1 MAADRELRDFIA
13 AALTRGI
20 GRDEIRDVLLQ
31 AGWPREQVADGL
43 RGFAEL
49 QFPIPVPRSRPYLSA
64 REAFIYLV
72 LFATLYI
79 SAVSLN
85 TLVFKLIERAFPD
98 ALDAPYGIVAADETM
113 RWSIASVI
121 IAFPVFLWVSRSVQ
135 RAITGDPNK
144 RASRIRKWLTYLT
157 LFVAAMVLIVDVTTL
172 VYNLL
177 GGDLTSRF
185 LLKVLTVAAI
195 SGAIFTYYLW
205 DLRDDGRESVA

>member
-13 AALTRGI
+13 AALARGI

-31 AGWPREQVADGL
+31 AGWPREQVVDGL

-49 QFPIPVPRSRPYLSA
+49 RFPIPVPRSRPYLSA
-64 REAFIYLV
+64 REAFVYLV

-98 ALDAPYGIVAADETM
+98 PMDLPYRIESADETM

-135 RAITGDPNK
+135 RAMAGDPNK

-195 SGAIFTYYLW
+195 SGAIFIYYLW
-205 DLRDDGRESVA
+205 DLRDDGRESAA

>member
-1 MAADRELRDFIA
+1 MAADKELRDFIA
-13 AALTRGI
+13 AALARGI
-20 GRDEIRDVLLQ
+20 ERDDIREVLLQ
-31 AGWPREQVADGL
+31 AGWPREQVVDGL

-49 QFPIPVPRSRPYLSA
+49 SFPIPVPRSRPYLSA

-79 SAVSLN
+79 SAISLN
-85 TLVFKLIERAFPD
+85 TLVFRLIERAFPD
-98 ALDAPYGIVAADETM
+98 PADTAYMVQSADETI

-121 IAFPVFLWVSRSVQ
+121 IAFPVFLWVSRSVAK
-135 RAITGDPNK
+135 AIARDPNK

-157 LFVAAMVLIVDVTTL
+157 LFGASMVLIVDLTAL

-185 LLKVLTVAAI
+185 LLKVLTAAVI
-195 SGAIFTYYLW
+195 SGVIFVYYLW
-205 DLRDDGRESVA
+205 DLRDDERDAAA